1 MFILQINIFVPT
13 VISKGMISKLVLSEI
28 IQDQFTSFS
37 KREWITRDIEIPFDS
52 KRILIISGVRR
63 CGKSTLIRQ
72 VLLHSDKA
80 LYINFEDPRLINFML
95 EDFSQLEKIADET
108 GKTYLL
114 FDEIQNIGQWE
125 LFARMAN
132 EKGISICITG
142 SNASMLSRELGT
154 RLTGRYK
161 QIELFPFSY
170 HEFLTFFNLERNK
183 NSFDR
188 YFESGGFPEYL
199 EENDD
204 DYLRTLLRD
213 IITRD
218 VAIRRNITNENLL
231 IRLAM
236 HLLSNSGKEFSY
248 NNISKVLEIKSVR
261 TVIDYCDYLRESYL
275 LDFIPMYSTS
285 IKKQLVNPKKSYS
298 IDPVFAKAN
307 SLSFSKDLGRRLEN
321 FVFNKLRRDSKEI
334 FYYRNLTSECDFLV
348 KQNEQI
354 IMAVQVCREVNN
366 ENMVREINGIKNAML
381 ETGASKGIIVTNSQ
395 EDKLDG
401 IDLIPA
407 WKWI

>member
-1 MFILQINIFVPT
+1 
-13 VISKGMISKLVLSEI
+13 MISKLVLSEI
-28 IQDQFTSFS
+28 IQDQLNSFL
-37 KREWITRDIEIPFDS
+37 KMKWIARDTEIPFDS

-72 VLLHSDKA
+72 MLLHSEKA

-114 FDEIQNIGQWE
+114 FDEIQNIDRWE

-132 EKGISICITG
+132 EKGISLCITG
-142 SNASMLSRELGT
+142 SNASMLSSELGT

-170 HEFLTFFNLERNK
+170 HEFLSFFNLERNQ

-213 IITRD
+213 ITRD

-231 IRLAM
+231 IRLAV

-275 LDFIPMYSTS
+275 IDFIPMYSTS

-298 IDPVFAKAN
+298 IDPVFAKTN

-321 FVFNKLRRDSKEI
+321 FVFNKLRRDFGEI
-334 FYYRNLTSECDFLV
+334 FYFRNSQAECDFLV

-354 IMAVQVCREVNN
+354 VMAVQVCREVNN
-366 ENMVREINGIKNAML
+366 ENMDREIRGVKNAML
-381 ETGASKGIIVTNSQ
+381 ETGASVGIIITQNQ

-401 IDLIPA
+401 IDLIPT

>member
-1 MFILQINIFVPT
+1 
-13 VISKGMISKLVLSEI
+13 MISNLVLSEI
-28 IQDQFTSFS
+28 IKDQLASVL
-37 KREWITRDIEIPFDS
+37 KKQWIERDKEIPL
-52 KRILIISGVRR
+52 KTKKIVIVSGVRR
-63 CGKSTLIRQ
+63 CGKSTLIQ
-72 VLLHSDKA
+72 QKLLKTGKA
-80 LYINFEDPRLINFML
+80 LYLNFEDPRLINFTLDDFPKL
-95 EDFSQLEKIADET
+95 ESIAEEAGND
-108 GKTYLL
+108 LL
-114 FDEIQNIGQWE
+114 LLDEIQNIDQWE
-125 LFARMAN
+125 RYARMAN
-132 EKGISICITG
+132 EKGLQLYITG

-170 HEFLTFFNLERNK
+170 NEFLTFFNMERNAE
-183 NSFDR
+183 SFDQ
-188 YFESGGFPEYL
+188 YFEWGGFPEFL
-199 EENDD
+199 EEKDD

-218 VAIRRNITNENLL
+218 IAVRRKITNENQL
-231 IRLAM
+231 IRLAV
-236 HLLSNSGKEFSY
+236 HLLSNTGKEFSY
-248 NNISKVLEIKSVR
+248 NNISKILEIKSVR

-275 LDFIPMYSTS
+275 VDFIPRYSSS

-321 FVFNKLRRDSKEI
+321 FVFNKLRRSFSEI
-334 FYYRNLTSECDFLV
+334 FYFKDNSSECDFLI
-348 KQNEQI
+348 KQNEKIVQ
-354 IMAVQVCREVNN
+354 AVQVCWEINN
-366 ENMVREINGIKNAML
+366 DNMVREINGIKNAL
-381 ETGASKGIIVTNSQ
+381 DETGAKEGVIITSNQ

>member
-1 MFILQINIFVPT
+1 
-13 VISKGMISKLVLSEI
+13 MISNLVLSEI
-28 IQDQFTSFS
+28 IKDQLASVL
-37 KREWITRDIEIPFDS
+37 KKQWIERDKEIPL
-52 KRILIISGVRR
+52 KTKKIVIVSGVRR
-63 CGKSTLIRQ
+63 CGKSTLIQ
-72 VLLHSDKA
+72 QKLLKTGKA
-80 LYINFEDPRLINFML
+80 LYLNFEDPRLINFTLDDFPKL
-95 EDFSQLEKIADET
+95 ESIAEEAGND
-108 GKTYLL
+108 LL
-114 FDEIQNIGQWE
+114 LLDEIQNIDQWE
-125 LFARMAN
+125 RYARMAN
-132 EKGISICITG
+132 EKGLQLYITG

-170 HEFLTFFNLERNK
+170 NEFLTFFNMERNAA
-183 NSFDR
+183 SFDQ
-188 YFESGGFPEYL
+188 YFEWGGFPEFL
-199 EENDD
+199 EEKDD

-218 VAIRRNITNENLL
+218 IAVRRKITNENQL
-231 IRLAM
+231 IRLAV
-236 HLLSNSGKEFSY
+236 HLLSNTGKEFSY
-248 NNISKVLEIKSVR
+248 NNISKILEIKSVR

-275 LDFIPMYSTS
+275 VDFIPRYSSS

-321 FVFNKLRRDSKEI
+321 FVFNKLRRSFSEI
-334 FYYRNLTSECDFLV
+334 FYFKDTSSECDFLI
-348 KQNEQI
+348 KHNEKIVQ
-354 IMAVQVCREVNN
+354 AVQVCREINSD
-366 ENMVREINGIKNAML
+366 NMNREINGIKNAL
-381 ETGASKGIIVTNSQ
+381 DETGAKEGVIITSNQ

>member
-1 MFILQINIFVPT
+1 
-13 VISKGMISKLVLSEI
+13 MISKLVLSEI
-28 IQDQFTSFS
+28 IKDQLASVL
-37 KREWITRDIEIPFDS
+37 KKQWIERDKEIPL
-52 KRILIISGVRR
+52 KTKKIVIVSGVRR
-63 CGKSTLIRQ
+63 CGKSTLIQ
-72 VLLHSDKA
+72 QKLLKTGKA
-80 LYINFEDPRLINFML
+80 LYLNFEDPRLINFTLDDFPKL
-95 EDFSQLEKIADET
+95 ESIAEEAGND
-108 GKTYLL
+108 LL
-114 FDEIQNIGQWE
+114 LLDEIQNIDQWE
-125 LFARMAN
+125 RYARMAN
-132 EKGISICITG
+132 EKGLQLYITG

-170 HEFLTFFNLERNK
+170 NEFLTFFNMERNAE
-183 NSFDR
+183 SFGQ
-188 YFESGGFPEYL
+188 YFEWGGFPEFL
-199 EENDD
+199 EEKDD

-218 VAIRRNITNENLL
+218 IAVRRKITNENQL
-231 IRLAM
+231 IRLAV
-236 HLLSNSGKEFSY
+236 HLLSNTGKEFSY
-248 NNISKVLEIKSVR
+248 NNISKILEIKSVR

-275 LDFIPMYSTS
+275 VDFIPRYSSS

-321 FVFNKLRRDSKEI
+321 FVFNKLRRNFSEI
-334 FYYRNLTSECDFLV
+334 FYFKDTSSECDFLI
-348 KQNEQI
+348 KHNEKIVQ
-354 IMAVQVCREVNN
+354 AVQVCWEINN
-366 ENMVREINGIKNAML
+366 DNMVREINGIKNAL
-381 ETGASKGIIVTNSQ
+381 DETGAKEGVIITSNQ

>member
-1 MFILQINIFVPT
+1 
-13 VISKGMISKLVLSEI
+13 MISKLVLSEI
-28 IQDQFTSFS
+28 IKDQLASVL
-37 KREWITRDIEIPFDS
+37 KKQWIEREKEIPL
-52 KRILIISGVRR
+52 KTKKIVIVSGVRR
-63 CGKSTLIRQ
+63 CGKSTLIQ
-72 VLLHSDKA
+72 QKLLKTGKA
-80 LYINFEDPRLINFML
+80 LYLNFEDPRLINFTLDDFPRL
-95 EDFSQLEKIADET
+95 ENIAEEAGND
-108 GKTYLL
+108 LL
-114 FDEIQNIGQWE
+114 LLDEIQNIDQWE
-125 LFARMAN
+125 LYARMAN
-132 EKGISICITG
+132 EKGLQLYITG

-170 HEFLTFFNLERNK
+170 NEFLSFFNLERNPE
-183 NSFDR
+183 SFNQ
-188 YFESGGFPEYL
+188 YFEWGGFPEFL
-199 EENDD
+199 EEKDD

-218 VAIRRNITNENLL
+218 IAVRRKITNENQL
-231 IRLAM
+231 IRLAV
-236 HLLSNSGKEFSY
+236 HLLSNTGKEFSY
-248 NNISKVLEIKSVR
+248 NNISKILEIKSVR

-275 LDFIPMYSTS
+275 VDFIPRYSSS

-321 FVFNKLRRDSKEI
+321 FVFNKLRRCFSEI
-334 FYYRNLTSECDFLV
+334 FYFKDTSSECDFLI
-348 KQNEQI
+348 KQNEKIVQ
-354 IMAVQVCREVNN
+354 AVQVCWEINN
-366 ENMVREINGIKNAML
+366 DNITREINGIKNAMSA
-381 ETGASKGIIVTNSQ
+381 TGATNGTIITSNQ

>member
-1 MFILQINIFVPT
+1 
-13 VISKGMISKLVLSEI
+13 MISKLVLSEI
-28 IQDQFTSFS
+28 IKDQLASVL
-37 KREWITRDIEIPFDS
+37 KKQWIERDKEIPL
-52 KRILIISGVRR
+52 KTKKIVIVSGVRR
-63 CGKSTLIRQ
+63 CGKSTLIQ
-72 VLLHSDKA
+72 QKLLKTGKA
-80 LYINFEDPRLINFML
+80 LYLNFEDPRLINFTLDDFPKL
-95 EDFSQLEKIADET
+95 ESIAEEAGND
-108 GKTYLL
+108 LL
-114 FDEIQNIGQWE
+114 LLDEIQNIDQWE
-125 LFARMAN
+125 RYARMAN
-132 EKGISICITG
+132 EKGLQLYITG

-170 HEFLTFFNLERNK
+170 SEFLTFFNMERNAE
-183 NSFDR
+183 SFDQ
-188 YFESGGFPEYL
+188 YFEWGGFPEFL
-199 EENDD
+199 EEKDD

-218 VAIRRNITNENLL
+218 IAVRRKITNENQL
-231 IRLAM
+231 IRLAV
-236 HLLSNSGKEFSY
+236 HLLSNTGKEFSY
-248 NNISKVLEIKSVR
+248 NNISKILEIKSVR

-275 LDFIPMYSTS
+275 VDFIPRYSSS

-321 FVFNKLRRDSKEI
+321 FVFNKLRRSFSEI
-334 FYYRNLTSECDFLV
+334 FYFKDTSSECDFLI
-348 KQNEQI
+348 KHNEKIVQ
-354 IMAVQVCREVNN
+354 AVQVCWEINN
-366 ENMVREINGIKNAML
+366 DNMVREINGIKNAL
-381 ETGASKGIIVTNSQ
+381 DETGAKEGVIITSNQ

>member
-1 MFILQINIFVPT
+1 
-13 VISKGMISKLVLSEI
+13 MISKRVLSEI
-28 IQDQFTSFS
+28 IKDQLASVL
-37 KREWITRDIEIPFDS
+37 KKQWIERDKEIPL
-52 KRILIISGVRR
+52 KTKKIVIVSGVRR
-63 CGKSTLIRQ
+63 CGKSTLIQ
-72 VLLHSDKA
+72 QKLLKTGKA
-80 LYINFEDPRLINFML
+80 LYLNFEDPRLINFTLDDFPKL
-95 EDFSQLEKIADET
+95 ESIAEEAGND
-108 GKTYLL
+108 LL
-114 FDEIQNIGQWE
+114 LLDEIQNIDQWE
-125 LFARMAN
+125 RYARMAN
-132 EKGISICITG
+132 EKGLQLYITG

-170 HEFLTFFNLERNK
+170 NEFLTFFNMERNAE
-183 NSFDR
+183 SFDQ
-188 YFESGGFPEYL
+188 YFEWGGFPEFL
-199 EENDD
+199 EEKDD

-218 VAIRRNITNENLL
+218 IAVRRKITNENQL
-231 IRLAM
+231 IRLAV
-236 HLLSNSGKEFSY
+236 HLLSNTGKEFSY
-248 NNISKVLEIKSVR
+248 NNISKILEIKSVR

-275 LDFIPMYSTS
+275 VDFIPRYSSS

-321 FVFNKLRRDSKEI
+321 FVFNKLRRNFSEI
-334 FYYRNLTSECDFLV
+334 FYFKDTSSECDFLI
-348 KQNEQI
+348 KQNEKI
-354 IMAVQVCREVNN
+354 IQAVQVCWEINN
-366 ENMVREINGIKNAML
+366 DNMVREINGIKNAL
-381 ETGASKGIIVTNSQ
+381 DETGAKEGVIITSNQ